1 VNKING
7 LNTIYLYPNPTQSIV
22 NITIENENELPET
35 LEVYNCLGQII
46 KITKIKSVADL
57 SVDVSKWSH
66 GIYFIRIEKDS
77 DSRTLQFIKK

>member
-1 VNKING
+1 
-7 LNTIYLYPNPTQSIV
+7 LYPNPTQSIV

-46 KITKIKSVADL
+46 KITKIQSVADL